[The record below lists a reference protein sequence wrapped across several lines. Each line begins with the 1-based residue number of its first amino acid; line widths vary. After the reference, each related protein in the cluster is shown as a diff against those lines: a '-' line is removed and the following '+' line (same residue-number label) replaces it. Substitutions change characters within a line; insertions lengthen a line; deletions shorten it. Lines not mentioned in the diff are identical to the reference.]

1 MAETKAPPPAAKKGP
16 SVGLVLMALVMSA
29 LAAGVVLWQIPLA
42 ACPSCTTPTVAPPP
56 APVPAETVKGDAC
69 PTCKS
74 VGVTVDRFRDGT
86 CPNCKR
92 GAPTPGKSPEPIQT
106 GPCVTCNGA
115 GKISFVKKW
124 GYDRIKVDVKM
135 PDILK

>member
-1 MAETKAPPPAAKKGP
+1 MAEAKAPPPPARKGT
-16 SVGLVLMALVMSA
+16 SVGLVLMALLMSA

-42 ACPSCTTPTVAPPP
+42 ACPTCTSPAVSP
-56 APVPAETVKGDAC
+56 APVPVGASKADSC

-74 VGVTVDRFRDGT
+74 AGVTVDRFRDGT
-86 CPNCKR
+86 CPNCKGPVPASAR
-92 GAPTPGKSPEPIQT
+92 SADPIQT

>member
-1 MAETKAPPPAAKKGP
+1 MADPKAPPPPVVQKGP

-29 LAAGVVLWQIPLA
+29 LAAGVVLWQIPLT
-42 ACPSCTTPTVAPPP
+42 ACPTCTSPAAAP
-56 APVPAETVKGDAC
+56 APVPAEAAKSGGC

-74 VGVTVDRFRDGT
+74 AGVTVDRFRDGT
-86 CPNCKR
+86 CPNCKAPA
-92 GAPTPGKSPEPIQT
+92 GAPAKAAEPVQS

-124 GYDRIKVDVKM
+124 GYDRIKVEVPKFDV
-135 PDILK
+135 LK